1 MTNGLQSHL
10 SNLHRWLY
18 FSNWLR
24 GDIVQYDIS
33 DPGNPRFAARIFLG
47 GVARKGGE
55 YEVACSVCSTS
66 LSWLL
71 AWWGCVSAP

>member
-1 MTNGLQSHL
+1 MP
-10 SNLHRWLY
+10 RWLY

-33 DPGNPRFAARIFLG
+33 NPGNPRFAARIFLG

-55 YEVACSVCSTS
+55 YEVG
-66 LSWLL
+66 LL
-71 AWWGCVSAP
+71 PAAATCGTVMMSA